1 MSDYL
6 EARKALGLSREKL
19 SGLAKRAGI
28 NVSPVSIKKL
38 EDEQE
43 KAIGSRGL
51 SEKTV
56 GYLNYVLGI
65 GDFEATNWASVEKG
79 APVIV
84 MGEKGTFSFVSL
96 NDDGSVLVFSNNFR
110 SFAADRVR
118 LIAPTAL
125 PPTESAALFETRT
138 RGGGGAYAQEVMTYV
153 SAHADQP
160 HSVGALAYAL
170 GRDNGLVSRTV
181 ASLVKAGKLQK
192 QARGVFTLPD
202 APEASTAA
210 PEAPA
215 TPAAPAAPAAVAF

>member
-1 MSDYL
+1 MSDHYL

-28 NVSPVSIKKL
+28 SVSASSIKKL
-38 EDEQE
+38 EDEGE
-43 KAIGSRGL
+43 KAAGGRGL
-51 SEKTV
+51 SPQVV

-84 MGEKGTFSFVSL
+84 TGEKGTFSYVSL
-96 NDDGSVLVFSNNFR
+96 NDDGSVLVFGQNFR
-110 SFAADRVR
+110 SFTADRVR

-125 PPTESAALFETRT
+125 PPTESASLFETRT
-138 RGGGGAYAQEVMTYV
+138 RGGGGLYATEVMTYV

-181 ASLVKAGKLQK
+181 AGLVKAGKLAK
-192 QARGVFTLPD
+192 VGRGVVTLATPSE
-202 APEASTAA
+202 APAA
-210 PEAPA
+210 TPEAPA
-215 TPAAPAAPAAVAF
+215 DDAAPSAVAF

>member
-1 MSDYL
+1 VSHHYL

-28 NVSPVSIKKL
+28 SVSAGSIAKL
-38 EDEQE
+38 ESEGE

-51 SEKTV
+51 GPQVV

-65 GDFEATNWASVEKG
+65 GDFEATNWSSVEKG

-84 MGEKGTFSFVSL
+84 AGEKGTFSYVSV
-96 NDDGSVLVFSNNFR
+96 NDDGSVLVFGQNFR
-110 SFAADRVR
+110 SFTADRVR

-125 PPTESAALFETRT
+125 PPTENAALFEVRT

-153 SAHADQP
+153 SAHPSQP

-181 ASLVKAGKLQK
+181 AGLVKAGKLQK
-192 QARGVFTLPD
+192 VGRGVVTLP
-202 APEASTAA
+202 ATSAASEAVS
-210 PEAPA
+210 EAPA
-215 TPAAPAAPAAVAF
+215 AATAAVAF